1 MIDNLNPAL
10 VGALA
15 GAVVPLLI
23 AVVGGIFKFS
33 TTRAEATKLTSE
45 ASQGD
50 AAAAEVFTRLAAE
63 WTIRADA
70 RVRTLEERILDL
82 IGAIES
88 LTEAVEG
95 VTPILERVTPLEDPE
110 LLGKVI
116 QLHQA
121 SRNARRIA
129 I

>member
-1 MIDNLNPAL
+1 MNPAL
-10 VGALA
+10 IGALG
-15 GAVVPLLI
+15 GAVSALAV
-23 AVVGGIFKFS
+23 AVVGAVAKFS
-33 TTRAEATKLTSE
+33 TNRAAAVKLSSEATT
-45 ASQGD
+45 QD

-70 RVRTLEERILDL
+70 RVQVLEERIFELV
-82 IGAIES
+82 GAIEG

-110 LLGKVI
+110 MLGKVI

>member
-1 MIDNLNPAL
+1 MSSLDPTMI
-10 VGALA
+10 GALA
-15 GAVVPLLI
+15 GAAATLLI
-23 AVVGGIFKFS
+23 AIIRAIFKFS
-33 TTRAEATKLTSE
+33 VTRAEATKLSSE
-45 ASQGD
+45 ATSQD
-50 AAAAEVFTRLAAE
+50 AAAAEVFSRLAAE
-63 WTIRADA
+63 WTIRADQ
-70 RVRTLEERILDL
+70 RVAKLEDRIHDL